1 MLVRCLYASR
11 AATAVSGKLLD
22 GILEKSRANNPSV
35 GVTGLLCVSGDI
47 FIQVL
52 EGGRDEVCD
61 LYNAIVRDERH
72 TEVRLLIYEEIAERR
87 FGAWTMGQVNL
98 AKVNPGLMLKYFTRA
113 RLDPFSAPGRATM
126 ALLEDLVATASIIAR
141 PD

>member
-11 AATAVSGKLLD
+11 AAAGTSAAILD
-22 GILEKSRANNPSV
+22 DILAQSRRNNPAN
-35 GVTGLLCVSGDI
+35 GITGLLCISNNL

-61 LYNAIVRDERH
+61 LYHAIVRDGRH
-72 TEVRLLIYEEIAERR
+72 EHVRLLAYEEIAERR

-98 AKVNPGLMLKYFTRA
+98 SKVNPSQLLKYFKRA
-113 RLDPFSAPGRATM
+113 ELDPFNASGAATL
-126 ALLEDLVATASIIAR
+126 ALLSELVASASLIGR
-141 PD
+141 GE